1 MKMIIK
7 IFKSPQIM
15 SGYMVITVAFVV
27 YYIHAIWKDVPN
39 ILASSEIDYVL
50 YAFSFGCLNYMGYGY
65 VANVLYKK
73 LGANI
78 SYWKTLQIILAS
90 RLGIYLPG
98 KIWYASNFYLFSR
111 KLNISSSIIA
121 QSFGLSNVF
130 LFITGGICSL
140 PIVLPLLSYWEKVFI
155 IAIICVLIMFS
166 HPQSI
171 KYIISFFPK
180 INNVLKDQIYFTTF
194 TSNHYLRF
202 LFYFFLLWIIAG
214 VRLYF
219 CVMTFNPVPYSDF
232 VTIITASAASLILG
246 MLAIFAPGGIG
257 IREGVGV
264 FILSTIIPIET
275 AVFVMI
281 LSRLLSAIT
290 DLGSG
295 LIAFYLLNKM
305 DRRMSSKKINIYELK
320 T

>member
-1 MKMIIK
+1 MKTIIK
-7 IFKSPQIM
+7 IFKSPKFM
-15 SGYMVITVAFVV
+15 SGYMAITIAFVL
-27 YYIHAIWKDVPN
+27 YYIHTIWKDIPH
-39 ILASSEIDYVL
+39 ILAFSKIDYVL
-50 YAFSFGCLNYMGYGY
+50 YAFIFGCLNYMGYGY

-73 LGANI
+73 LGAKI

-111 KLNISSSIIA
+111 KLNIPPSIIA
-121 QSFGLSNVF
+121 QSFGLTNVF

-140 PIVLPLLSYWEKVFI
+140 PIVLPLLSYWGRWLLIVI
-155 IAIICVLIMFS
+155 IGMLIIFS
-166 HPQSI
+166 HPKSI
-171 KYIISFFPK
+171 KYVISFFPK
-180 INNVLKDQIYFTTF
+180 IHTVLKDQIYFSTF
-194 TSNHYLRF
+194 GSNLYLKF
-202 LFYFFLLWIIAG
+202 LFLFFLLWIIAG
-214 VRLYF
+214 VRLSF
-219 CVMTFNPVPYSDF
+219 CVMTFHPVQYSDF
-232 VTIITASAASLILG
+232 LTIITASAASLILG
-246 MLAIFAPGGIG
+246 MLAVFAPGGIG

-275 AVFVMI
+275 AFFVMI

-295 LIAFYLLNKM
+295 LFAFYLLNKM